1 MKQNNELLGNT
12 TENIP
17 NTTVSSVDTTK
28 CRGILTDSEKVVKYL
43 CSV

>member
-17 NTTVSSVDTTK
+17 NTTKCSVDTTK
-28 CRGILTDSEKVVKYL
+28 CRGIMPDSEKVVKYL

>member
-1 MKQNNELLGNT
+1 MKQTNGILGNT

-17 NTTVSSVDTTK
+17 NTTVCSLDTTK
-28 CRGILTDSEKVVKYL
+28 CRGILTDLEKVVKYL